1 MTSIL
6 LLATLSLGPTS
17 VESPPEVDAT
27 SGEPTSVER
36 EMEQAAEPDRADEP
50 EGGQKRAQAAEVAAQ
65 PGTKP
70 DADWLKLTLALS
82 YELKH
87 LSLGLSFRY
96 LDYLQTNIASDFLL
110 TALLMGLGLDDLN
123 AFRVSVSETA
133 GLRVAFSPFEIS
145 SRYGPRPAAGPYPYL
160 IVGAG
165 LWGIVELD
173 SLAQI
178 VRLGD
183 AGVFLA
189 ASGGLFATLAFS
201 AIDVSFE
208 YRPISSSGFY
218 LDDEWDSTRLQFGN
232 PLLELS
238 LTYTFPW

>member
-1 MTSIL
+1 MTNIL
-6 LLATLSLGPTS
+6 LLATLSLGPAS
-17 VESPPEVDAT
+17 AELPPEVDAT
-27 SGEPTSVER
+27 SGEPASVEL
-36 EMEQAAEPDRADEP
+36 EAEQAVEPDEP
-50 EGGQKRAQAAEVAAQ
+50 ERGRTGAQATEAAAQ
-65 PGTKP
+65 PGSKP
-70 DADWLKLTLALS
+70 AADWIKLTLALS

-96 LDYLQTNIASDFLL
+96 LDYLQTNVASDFLL

-133 GLRVAFSPFEIS
+133 GFRVAFSPFEIS
-145 SRYGPRPAAGPYPYL
+145 SRYGPRPAPGPYPYL
-160 IVGAG
+160 VVGAG

-189 ASGGLFATLAFS
+189 ASGGLFATLVFS
-201 AIDVSFE
+201 AIDVSFQ
-208 YRPISSSGFY
+208 YRPISSSGYY
-218 LDDEWDSTRLQFGN
+218 LDDEWDSTKLQFGN
-232 PLLELS
+232 PLLELG